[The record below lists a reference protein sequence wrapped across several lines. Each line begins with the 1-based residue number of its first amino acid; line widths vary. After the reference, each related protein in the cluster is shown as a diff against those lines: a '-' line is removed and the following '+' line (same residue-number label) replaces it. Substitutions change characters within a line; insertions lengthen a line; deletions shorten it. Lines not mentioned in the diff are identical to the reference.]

1 MVPSIYHQ
9 CVTGRIGMK
18 PKCITANPAPF
29 HYKEN
34 QMAEAQFNEQFTKE
48 ERIITAKPHGVKI
61 LKKS

>member
-1 MVPSIYHQ
+1 
-9 CVTGRIGMK
+9 MK

>member
-1 MVPSIYHQ
+1 
-9 CVTGRIGMK
+9 MK
-18 PKCITANPAPF
+18 PKRITTNPAPF

-34 QMAEAQFNEQFTKE
+34 HMAEAQFNKQFTKE